1 MIKKILEDS
10 ESLVEID
17 DPVFREGILST
28 KIDSI
33 QNYLGNKKVMYDILS
48 NDPRSFKFLPLT
60 ITFNVSVD
68 TNYKNVITNVMKN
81 YGIKTWILK
90 PALGLQGKDIFI
102 SKNPE
107 KVIDFIQKK
116 SQYSEWVLSQYIDNP
131 FLLKITGKGVSGNK
145 FKDTIGRKVHIRIYV
160 LLTFIDN
167 VPHIY
172 LYKDNLLFSAV
183 CEYRKTDLKYR
194 FSNLTNLHL
203 GSIYYNKKLNIDG
216 ALAYK
221 DLSFPLKQTVNE
233 VFGDK
238 FYKEVVFPQ
247 IKNML
252 IVILENSVKYLKYEK
267 INENTR
273 GSFHRLAIDLMPDS
287 NFKLYLLEI
296 NAHAGM
302 NAPEYHWNG
311 LHRYAKS
318 LVNKTSDFINNK
330 KIKTSGFLLIK

>member
-1 MIKKILEDS
+1 MFKNILKELDS
-10 ESLVEID
+10 VLEID
-17 DPVFREGILST
+17 EPVFREGTLST
-28 KIDSI
+28 KIDSL

-68 TNYKNVITNVMKN
+68 TNYKNIILNVMKD

-102 SKNPE
+102 SNKPD
-107 KVIDFIQKK
+107 KVIEYIQKK

-131 FLLKITGKGVSGNK
+131 FLLKIKGKSSSGAVFN
-145 FKDTIGRKVHIRIYV
+145 DTIGRKVHIRIYV
-160 LLTFIDN
+160 LLTLIDN

-172 LYKDNLLFSAV
+172 LYKDNLIFSAV
-183 CEYRKTDLKYR
+183 CEYRKRNLRYR
-194 FSNLTNLHL
+194 YSNLTNLHL

-216 ALAYK
+216 SLAYK
-221 DLSFPLKQTVNE
+221 DLSSPLKETLAE
-233 VFGDK
+233 VFGPK
-238 FYKEVVFPQ
+238 FYNQVVFPQ

-252 IVILENSVKYLKYEK
+252 IVILENSKKYLKYEK
-267 INENTR
+267 IHQHTR
-273 GSFHRLAIDLMPDS
+273 GTFHRMAIDIMPDD

-311 LHRYAKS
+311 LRRYAKS
-318 LVNKTSDFINNK
+318 LLNKTSDFINNK
-330 KIKTSGFLLIK
+330 KIKNDGFLLIK